1 MRPLLIHKYEKDKS
15 ARAQEFYDMFNDQ
28 GSEVRRLYTKQKTK
42 VARQTAIDKNSATGS
57 NTGSYLEKAMSK
69 QSKRRASKIVF
80 VQDADAEKDGKDS
93 VARQSVTLGRN
104 NNAPLLSVQD
114 HRDMLKSSNL

>member
-1 MRPLLIHKYEKDKS
+1 
-15 ARAQEFYDMFNDQ
+15 MFNDQ

-80 VQDADAEKDGKDS
+80 VQDADAEKDGQDS

-104 NNAPLLSVQD
+104 DRAPLLSVQD